1 MVIKQSL
8 PIGVTYLIIEL
19 VLSFFIASIVK
30 LLEPNLPIFQILF
43 YRYLLCLPLLA
54 IYGLSKHGLKIF
66 HVNNIRLLLLRI
78 LSGFLGLVMWFLAV
92 ATIDI
97 SLATVLFNTMSL
109 FITILSVII
118 ARESVGLRRSAA
130 VVVGFLGVV
139 FIISPINA
147 SFNFSG
153 VIYALLGAV
162 FSGSMF
168 VFIRMLGKTNASIP
182 TAIWYNSF
190 GVVVSLMILFV
201 SENYLNNSV
210 ISLMS
215 RDLPWD
221 YLLALGLLASFQQ
234 FCLAESHRYADASAL
249 APFHYLAIPIGI
261 AFGVVLFNE
270 TITIKFIIGTLIIV
284 ASNYYILTR
293 EKIKSQN

>member
-78 LSGFLGLVMWFLAV
+78 LCGFLGLLMWFLAV

-270 TITIKFIIGTLIIV
+270 TITIKFIMGTLIII

>member
-1 MVIKQSL
+1 MEIKQSL
-8 PIGVTYLIIEL
+8 PVGVIYLIIEL
-19 VLSFFIASIVK
+19 VLSFAIASIVK

-43 YRYLLCLPLLA
+43 YRYLLSLPLLV
-54 IYGLSKHGLKIF
+54 IYGLLKQGLKIF

-78 LSGFLGLVMWFLAV
+78 LCGFMGLVMWFLAV

-109 FITILSVII
+109 FITILSIII
-118 ARESVGLRRSAA
+118 ARESVGLRRSGA
-130 VVVGFLGVV
+130 VILGFLGVV

-153 VIYALLGAV
+153 VIYALLGAI
-162 FSGSMF
+162 FSGLMF

-201 SENYLNNSV
+201 SKNYFNNSV
-210 ISLMS
+210 PSLIYK
-215 RDLPWD
+215 DLPWD

-234 FCLAESHRYADASAL
+234 FFLAESHRYADASAL

-261 AFGVVLFNE
+261 VFGVVLFNE
-270 TITIKFIIGTLIIV
+270 IITVNFIIGTLIIV
-284 ASNYYILTR
+284 ASNYYILIR
-293 EKIKSQN
+293 EKARYQK

>member
-78 LSGFLGLVMWFLAV
+78 LCGFLGLLMWFLAV

-139 FIISPINA
+139 FIILPINA

-190 GVVVSLMILFV
+190 GVVVSLMILFI
-201 SENYLNNSV
+201 SENYVNNSV
-210 ISLMS
+210 ISLVS
-215 RDLPWD
+215 RELPWD

-234 FCLAESHRYADASAL
+234 FCLAESHRYAADSAL

-270 TITIKFIIGTLIIV
+270 TITVKFIIGTLIIV

-293 EKIKSQN
+293 EKTKSQN

>member
-1 MVIKQSL
+1 MEIKQSL
-8 PIGVTYLIIEL
+8 PVGVIYLIIEL
-19 VLSFFIASIVK
+19 VLSFAIASIVK

-43 YRYLLCLPLLA
+43 YRYLLSLPLLVS
-54 IYGLSKHGLKIF
+54 YGLSKHGLKIF

-78 LSGFLGLVMWFLAV
+78 LCGFMGLVMWFLAV

-118 ARESVGLRRSAA
+118 ARESVGLRRSGA
-130 VVVGFLGVV
+130 VILGFLGVV

-153 VIYALLGAV
+153 VIYALLGAI
-162 FSGSMF
+162 FSGLMF

-201 SENYLNNSV
+201 SEIYFNNSALSS
-210 ISLMS
+210 IYK
-215 RDLPWD
+215 DLPWD

-234 FCLAESHRYADASAL
+234 FFLAESHRYADASAL

-261 AFGVVLFNE
+261 VFGVVLFSE
-270 TITIKFIIGTLIIV
+270 IITVKFIIGTLIIV
-284 ASNYYILTR
+284 ASNYYILIR
-293 EKIKSQN
+293 EKARYQK

>member
-1 MVIKQSL
+1 MVIIQSL

-78 LSGFLGLVMWFLAV
+78 LCGFLGLVMWFLAV

-130 VVVGFLGVV
+130 VVLGFLGVV

-153 VIYALLGAV
+153 VIYALLGAI
-162 FSGSMF
+162 FSGLMF

-201 SENYLNNSV
+201 SENNLNNSV

-261 AFGVVLFNE
+261 AFGLVLFNE
-270 TITIKFIIGTLIIV
+270 TMTVKFIIGTLIIV

-293 EKIKSQN
+293 EKTKSQN